1 MGQVNINVTA
11 VDYAYKNYFQ
21 PGRVERLGY
30 EEQPTLAQLTKQEN
44 FFGRRL
50 EFDVKYEMH
59 QGSSD
64 FATALANAG
73 SGRYATFIVR
83 RARYYLVTNFDNE
96 SMEAAEDNSGA
107 YLDVKKEETEDSLKA
122 TTERL
127 GQGLFTNHGNSI
139 GRANGLIGSVLTL
152 TNADDIKNFR
162 VGMRLNSA
170 TTDGTSGSIRVG
182 AATVS
187 AVSRQGTTSTVTAD
201 WTSITGFTGSAS
213 GDYLF
218 PEGDFS
224 LGIYGFPSYIPS
236 AAPGGGDSVFTF
248 DRSVDTRLSGCRYD
262 GSGINIADAVVK
274 GLAEMRR
281 EAGSAAFDW
290 GICSHPRFA
299 DLSLDLGAKAMR
311 DEAGTAEFGY
321 DTIRVHNGGR
331 ILKITGDHNCQ
342 PDTIWTLTKRTW
354 IWKGLKKTPRF
365 FVSGPNYIVDP
376 TADGVQ
382 CRVGWRGNLLCTG
395 PLFNGRIT
403 VATS

>member
-1 MGQVNINVTA
+1 MGQVNLNVTA

-30 EEQPTLAQLTKQEN
+30 EEQPTLGQLTKQEN
-44 FFGRRL
+44 FYGRRL

-73 SGRYATFIVR
+73 TGRYATFVVR

-107 YLDVKKEETEDSLKA
+107 YLDVKKEETEDSLKG

-127 GQGLFTNHGNSI
+127 GQGLFQNHGNSI
-139 GRANGLIGSVLTL
+139 GRANGISGSVVTL
-152 TNADDIKNFR
+152 LNIEDIKNFR
-162 VGMRLNSA
+162 VGMKLQSSTA
-170 TTDGTSGSIRVG
+170 DGTSGSVKAG
-182 AATVS
+182 TATVS
-187 AVSRQGTTSTVTAD
+187 AVDRALGKVTAD
-201 WTSITGFTGSAS
+201 FASITGFVGTAS
-213 GDYLF
+213 GDFIF
-218 PEGDFS
+218 PEGDFG

-236 AAPGGGDSVFTF
+236 TAPTGGDSVFTF

-262 GSGINIADAVVK
+262 GSTLNIADAIVK

-290 GICSHPRFA
+290 GVCSHARFA
-299 DLSLDLGAKAMR
+299 DLALDLGAKAMR

-331 ILKITGDHNCQ
+331 VVKFTGDHNCQ
-342 PDTIWTLTKRTW
+342 ADTIWVLTKRTW

-365 FVSGPNYIVDP
+365 FVAGPNYIVDP

-382 CRVGWRGNLLCTG
+382 CRVGWRGNLLCLG